1 LGPYEIEKS
10 EKEQLLYA
18 RFLRWNR
25 IRIISQ
31 TSFALAFCVQSLMAV
46 QFVQEDYHMS
56 DYYLISING
65 TALIQNGVLALF
77 AWYAF
82 VPIHNPITICFGVQL
97 YWKSRV
103 DTLNYSNRSSMNTE
117 ISQISKSGSTNQVG
131 DERSRVSFSGSVPS
145 EK

>member
-1 LGPYEIEKS
+1 LTRYEIEKS
-10 EKEQLLYA
+10 EKDQLLYA
-18 RFLRWNR
+18 RYLRWNR

-31 TSFALAFCVQSLMAV
+31 ISFALAFCVQSLMAV
-46 QFVQEDYHMS
+46 QFVEEDYHMS

-65 TALIQNGVLALF
+65 TGLIQNGVLALF

-82 VPIHNPITICFGVQL
+82 LPIHNPITICFGIQL

-103 DTLNYSNRSSMNTE
+103 DILNNSYSDRSSVNTE
-117 ISQISKSGSTNQVG
+117 ISQISKSEMG
-131 DERSRVSFSGSVPS
+131 DERSRISFSGSVPS